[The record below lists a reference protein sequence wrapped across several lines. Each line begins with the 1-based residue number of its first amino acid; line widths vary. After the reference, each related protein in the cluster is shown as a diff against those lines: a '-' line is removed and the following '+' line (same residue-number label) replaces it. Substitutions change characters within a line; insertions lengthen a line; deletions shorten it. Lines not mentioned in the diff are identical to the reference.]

1 MASSV
6 RSVLQPVF
14 AHAHNCCVQVHNGD
28 EVVRE
33 RAIRLIH
40 TKMKTSAT
48 EFANK
53 ETQAELIAQIKK
65 VFASGNVTAE
75 EFPR

>member
-1 MASSV
+1 M
-6 RSVLQPVF
+6 
-14 AHAHNCCVQVHNGD
+14 
-28 EVVRE
+28 VRE

-48 EFANK
+48 EFASK

-65 VFASGNVTAE
+65 VFASGCRSWPV
-75 EFPR
+75 RMSRY